1 MIDVKSVSAVYTGG
15 NIWCFLGEYTDG
27 VFFLADDDG
36 RIMFFDSDPNVDLG
50 TDEDCF
56 SLEWQQKHEVS
67 CEVDSK
73 EFVVSILTR
82 LLNPR
87 ENDDLGG
94 ITNPEIEFLLLN
106 FKN

>member
-36 RIMFFDSDPNVDLG
+36 RIMFFDSDSDIDLG

-56 SLEWQQKHEVS
+56 SLEWQQKHEIS
-67 CEVDSK
+67 YEVDSK
-73 EFVVSILTR
+73 EFMVAILTR
-82 LLNPR
+82 LLNPG
-87 ENDDLGG
+87 EIDDLGG
-94 ITNPEIEFLLLN
+94 ITKLEIELLLKN
-106 FKN
+106 FQN